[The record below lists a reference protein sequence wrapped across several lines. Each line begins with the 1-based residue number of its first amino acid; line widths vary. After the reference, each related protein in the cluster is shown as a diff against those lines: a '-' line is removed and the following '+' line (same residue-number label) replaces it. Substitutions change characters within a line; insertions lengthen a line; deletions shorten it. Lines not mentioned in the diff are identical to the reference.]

1 MAILIDK
8 DTKVLVQG
16 ITGHQGRFHSKAMID
31 FGTKVVAGVTPGRG
45 GQKVNGVRVF
55 NDIETAVKKTGANS
69 SVVFVPASMT
79 KDSVIE
85 AIDAGIKL
93 ITIITE
99 HVPFQDMLKINEY
112 AKLKGVKII
121 GPNCPGLAAP
131 GIGKLGIIPNSIL
144 KKGIIGVVSR
154 SGTLTYEI
162 VNVITESGLG
172 ESTVLGIGGDK
183 VPGMDFIDVLKL
195 FQEDKQTR
203 GIVIVGEIGGTE
215 EEKAADFIK
224 KFIKKPV
231 FAFIDGIYAPP
242 GKRMGHAG
250 AIISGNTGTAKS
262 KLEAFKKA
270 NVPVAKTF
278 SELSNLIVKKFG

>member
-16 ITGHQGRFHSKAMID
+16 ITGHQGKFHSKAMID
-31 FGTKVVAGVTPGRG
+31 LGTKVVAGVTPGKG
-45 GQKVNGVRVF
+45 GERVNGVRVF
-55 NDIETAVKKTGANS
+55 DDVKTAVEKTCANA
-69 SVVFVPASMT
+69 SVVFVPALMT
-79 KDSVIE
+79 RDSVIE

-112 AKLKGVKII
+112 AKLKDVKII

-131 GIGKLGIIPNSIL
+131 GIGKLGIIPNTIL
-144 KKGIIGVVSR
+144 KKGVVGVISR

-162 VNVITESGLG
+162 VNVITETGLG

-183 VPGMDFIDVLKL
+183 VPGLNFIDVLKL
-195 FQEDKQTR
+195 FNEDKQTR
-203 GIVIVGEIGGTE
+203 GIVIVGEIGGNE
-215 EEKAADFIK
+215 EEKAADFIRK
-224 KFIKKPV
+224 NVKKPV
-231 FAFIDGIYAPP
+231 FAFIDGVYAPP

-250 AIISGNTGTAKS
+250 AIISGKTGTAKS
-262 KLEAFKKA
+262 KLAAFKKA
-270 NVPVAKTF
+270 DVPVAKTF
-278 SELSNLIVKKFG
+278 NELSSLMVKKLG

>member
-8 DTKVLVQG
+8 STKVLVQG
-16 ITGHQGRFHSKAMID
+16 ITGHQGRFHSKAMMD
-31 FGTKVVAGVTPGRG
+31 FGTRVVAGVTPGKEGER
-45 GQKVNGVRVF
+45 VNGVRVF
-55 NDIETAVKKTGANS
+55 DDVLSAVKKTGANA
-69 SVVFVPASMT
+69 SVVFVPAPMA

-85 AIDAGIKL
+85 AVDAGIKL

-112 AKLKGVKII
+112 ARLKGAKII

-144 KKGIIGVVSR
+144 KKGVIGVVSR

-162 VNVITESGLG
+162 VNVITESGFG

-183 VPGMDFIDVLKL
+183 VPGMDFIDVLRL
-195 FQEDKQTR
+195 FQDDKQTK
-203 GIVIVGEIGGTE
+203 GIVIVGEIGGNE
-215 EEKAADFIK
+215 EEKAAEFIRK
-224 KFIKKPV
+224 TIKKPV

-262 KLEAFKKA
+262 KLTAFKRA

-278 SELSNLIVKKFG
+278 GELSSLIVKKLG

>member
-8 DTKVLVQG
+8 NTKVLVQG
-16 ITGHQGRFHSKAMID
+16 ITGHQGRFHSKAMMD
-31 FGTKVVAGVTPGRG
+31 LGTKIVAGVTPGKG
-45 GQKVNGVRVF
+45 GERVNGIRVF
-55 NDIETAVKKTGANS
+55 NDVENAVEKTGANA
-69 SVVFVPASMT
+69 SVVFVPALTT

-112 AKLKGVKII
+112 AKLKGAKII
-121 GPNCPGLAAP
+121 GPNCPGLAVP
-131 GIGKLGIIPNSIL
+131 RIGKLGIIPNNIL
-144 KKGIIGVVSR
+144 KKGVVGVVSR

-172 ESTVLGIGGDK
+172 ESAVLGIGGDK

-195 FQEDKQTR
+195 FQEDKQTK
-203 GIVIVGEIGGTE
+203 GIVIVGEIGGNE
-215 EEKAADFIK
+215 EEKAADFIRK
-224 KFIKKPV
+224 NIKKPV
-231 FAFIDGIYAPP
+231 VAFIDGIYAPA

-262 KLEAFKKA
+262 KLDAFRKA

-278 SELSNLIVKKFG
+278 SELAYLINKKLD

>member
-8 DTKVLVQG
+8 ETKVLIQG
-16 ITGHQGRFHSKAMID
+16 ITGHQGRFHSKAMVD
-31 FGTKVVAGVTPGRG
+31 FGTKVVAGVTPGKG
-45 GQKVNGVRVF
+45 GQRVNGIRVF
-55 NDIETAVKKTGANS
+55 DDVDSAVKKTGANA

-85 AIDAGIKL
+85 AIDAGIRL

-144 KKGIIGVVSR
+144 KRGVIGVVSR

-162 VNVITESGLG
+162 VDVITETGFG

-195 FQEDKQTR
+195 FEDDKQTK
-203 GIVIVGEIGGTE
+203 GIVIVGEIGGSE
-215 EEKAADFIK
+215 EEKAADFIRK
-224 KFIKKPV
+224 NVKKPV

-262 KLEAFKKA
+262 KLAAFKKA

-278 SELSNLIVKKFG
+278 SELSSFIVRKLG

>member
-8 DTKVLVQG
+8 YTKVLVQG
-16 ITGHQGRFHSKAMID
+16 ITGHQGRFHSRAMLD
-31 FGTKVVAGVTPGRG
+31 FGTKVVAGVTPGKG
-45 GQKVNGVRVF
+45 GERVNGIRVF
-55 NDIETAVKKTGANS
+55 NDVGTAVKKTGANS
-69 SVVFVPASMT
+69 SVVFVPALMT

-112 AKLKGVKII
+112 ARLNGVKII

-131 GIGKLGIIPNSIL
+131 GIGKLGIIPNTIL
-144 KKGIIGVVSR
+144 KKGAIGVISR

-162 VNVITESGLG
+162 VNVITETGLG

-183 VPGMDFIDVLKL
+183 VPGMSFIDVLKL
-195 FQEDKQTR
+195 FEEDKQTK
-203 GIVIVGEIGGTE
+203 GIVIVGEIGGSE
-215 EEKAADFIK
+215 EEKAADFIRK
-224 KFIKKPV
+224 NVKKPV
-231 FAFIDGIYAPP
+231 FAFIDGLYAPP

-250 AIISGNTGTAKS
+250 AIISGNVGTAKS
-262 KLEAFKKA
+262 KLAAFKKA
-270 NVPVAKTF
+270 NVPVAKSF
-278 SELSNLIVKKFG
+278 NELSNFIIKRLG

>member
-16 ITGHQGRFHSKAMID
+16 ITGHQGRFHSKAMLD
-31 FGTKVVAGVTPGRG
+31 FGTKVVAGVTPGKEGER
-45 GQKVNGVRVF
+45 VNGIRVF
-55 NDIETAVKKTGANS
+55 NDVETAVKKTGANS
-69 SVVFVPASMT
+69 SVVFVPALMT

-131 GIGKLGIIPNSIL
+131 GIGKLGIIPNTIL
-144 KKGIIGVVSR
+144 KKGVIGVISR

-195 FQEDKQTR
+195 FQEDKQTK
-203 GIVIVGEIGGTE
+203 GIVIVGEIGGNE
-215 EEKAADFIK
+215 EEKAADFIRK
-224 KFIKKPV
+224 NIKKPV

-250 AIISGNTGTAKS
+250 AIISGN
-262 KLEAFKKA
+262 
-270 NVPVAKTF
+270 
-278 SELSNLIVKKFG
+278 

>member
-8 DTKVLVQG
+8 GTKVLVQG

-31 FGTKVVAGVTPGRG
+31 FGTNVVGGVTPGKG
-45 GQKVNGVRVF
+45 GERVNGVRVF
-55 NDIETAVKKTGANS
+55 DDVDTAVKKTGANA
-69 SVVFVPASMT
+69 SVVFVPALMT

-144 KKGIIGVVSR
+144 KKGVIGVISR

-162 VNVITESGLG
+162 VNVITETGLG

-195 FQEDKQTR
+195 FEEDKQTK
-203 GIVIVGEIGGTE
+203 GIVIVGEIGGNE
-215 EEKAADFIK
+215 EEKAGEFIRK
-224 KFIKKPV
+224 EFNKPV

-250 AIISGNTGTAKS
+250 AIISGKTGTAKS
-262 KLEAFKKA
+262 KLGAFKKA
-270 NVPVAKTF
+270 SVPVAKTF
-278 SELSNLIVKKFG
+278 KELGEMLLKRIK

>member
-16 ITGHQGRFHSKAMID
+16 ITGHQGKFHSKAMID
-31 FGTKVVAGVTPGRG
+31 LGTKVVAGVTPGKG
-45 GQKVNGVRVF
+45 GERVNGVRVF
-55 NDIETAVKKTGANS
+55 DDVKTAVEKTGANA
-69 SVVFVPASMT
+69 SVVFVPALMT
-79 KDSVIE
+79 RDSVIE

-112 AKLKGVKII
+112 AKLKDVKII

-131 GIGKLGIIPNSIL
+131 GIGKLGIIPNTIL
-144 KKGIIGVVSR
+144 KKGVVGVISR

-162 VNVITESGLG
+162 VNVITETGLG

-183 VPGMDFIDVLKL
+183 VPGIGFIDALKL
-195 FQEDKQTR
+195 FKQDEQTKAV
-203 GIVIVGEIGGTE
+203 VIVGEIGGDE
-215 EEKAADFIK
+215 EEKAAEFIRK
-224 KFIKKPV
+224 EFDKPV
-231 FAFIDGIYAPP
+231 VAFIDGIYAPP

-250 AIISGNTGTAKS
+250 AIISGKTGTAES
-262 KLEAFKKA
+262 KLKAFKKA
-270 NVPVAKTF
+270 NVPVAKNFKKIATY
-278 SELSNLIVKKFG
+278 LINKI